1 MKLIYNYQ
9 SNSHQL
15 YNLAIDPTE
24 SNDLAASQPELATRM
39 TRTLAQ
45 RLDAMWGDAGSLKPT
60 LAHRKAES
68 SLSAPD
74 FFLLSLVMQVTL
86 L

>member
-1 MKLIYNYQ
+1 
-9 SNSHQL
+9 
-15 YNLAIDPTE
+15 
-24 SNDLAASQPELATRM
+24 M